1 MVILADHER
10 NGIADFFT
18 QTDPEVRKV
27 TLAIGNIISKNTIKE
42 ITLEKSLNVMLEN
55 CRDAASLLSKNIVKP
70 EFIFKYLQSYSV
82 QLPPESTKSSLIKQ
96 CLNFWRIKYGAPPDA
111 SNTNSSDP
119 QHHQHQFPSTSA
131 ESSSSNSTM
140 LVAGNMKNLIATGG
154 PPMGNNTNGPG
165 YVDAGGSSTAEPG
178 LEQYP
183 VNLLA
188 MDFTIW
194 FFLKWNRNSLDE
206 SAFWPEASCSVMLEI
221 SESQQGV
228 EEVRGQKDIINLIL
242 SLKFQYSF
250 QFVPNVMFDGCQG
263 RISEGGV
270 LVLSVGVVYSN
281 RRGMDNRLATLGE
294 FESMIGLR
302 RDPHDNNNW
311 KIVMLKL
318 YIRYKPVENL
328 PALSNSKMLTE
339 CLLIPLTLD
348 SV

>member
-1 MVILADHER
+1 MVISADHER

-27 TLAIGNIISKNTIKE
+27 TLTIGNIISKNTIKE

-70 EFIFKYLQSYSV
+70 EFIFKYLQSYNV

-96 CLNFWRIKYGAPPDA
+96 CLHFWRVKYGAPA
-111 SNTNSSDP
+111 EGTSSSDP
-119 QHHQHQFPSTSA
+119 LAAILPSTSA
-131 ESSSSNSTM
+131 ESSSSNSTKQN
-140 LVAGNMKNLIATGG
+140 VGNLKNLVATGG
-154 PPMGNNTNGPG
+154 PMGNNTNGPG
-165 YVDAGGSSTAEPG
+165 YETTEPG

-188 MDFTIW
+188 LDYSIW

-206 SAFWPEASCSVMLEI
+206 SAFWPNAVCSVMLEI

-242 SLKFQYSF
+242 SLKFQYNF
-250 QFVPNVMFDGCQG
+250 QFVPNIMFDGCQG
-263 RISEGGV
+263 RITQTGV
-270 LVLSVGVVYSN
+270 LVLTVGVVYTN
-281 RRGMDNRLATLGE
+281 RIGPDNRQTSLGE

-302 RDPHDNNNW
+302 RDPQENNNW
-311 KIVMLKL
+311 KITMLKL
-318 YIRYKPVENL
+318 YIRYKPVDNL
-328 PALSNSKMLTE
+328 PALANSKMLTE
-339 CLLIPLTLD
+339 CLLIPLSLD

>member
-1 MVILADHER
+1 
-10 NGIADFFT
+10 
-18 QTDPEVRKV
+18 
-27 TLAIGNIISKNTIKE
+27 
-42 ITLEKSLNVMLEN
+42 MLEN
-55 CRDAASLLSKNIVKP
+55 CRDAATLLSKNIVKP
-70 EFIFKYLQSYSV
+70 EFIYKYLQSYGV

-96 CLNFWRIKYGAPPDA
+96 CLNFWRIKYGAPPEA
-111 SNTNSSDP
+111 STSSDP
-119 QHHQHQFPSTSA
+119 QQQQFPSTSA

-140 LVAGNMKNLIATGG
+140 LVAGNMKKLVATGE

-165 YVDAGGSSTAEPG
+165 FPDSGSSSTEPG

-206 SAFWPEASCSVMLEI
+206 SAFWPEANCSVMLEI
-221 SESQQGV
+221 SESQQGI

-281 RRGMDNRLATLGE
+281 RRGLDNRLTMLGE

>member
-1 MVILADHER
+1 MVISSDHER

-55 CRDAASLLSKNIVKP
+55 CRDASSLLSKNIVKT
-70 EFIFKYLQSYSV
+70 EFIFKYLQNYNV

-96 CLNFWRIKYGAPPDA
+96 CVHFWRVKYGAPVEGT
-111 SNTNSSDP
+111 SSSDP
-119 QHHQHQFPSTSA
+119 LTTIHPSTSA

-140 LVAGNMKNLIATGG
+140 QNAASNLKNLVATGG
-154 PPMGNNTNGPG
+154 PMGNNTNGPG
-165 YVDAGGSSTAEPG
+165 YETTEPG

-188 MDFTIW
+188 LDYTIW

-206 SAFWPEASCSVMLEI
+206 SAFWPDAVCSVMLEI

-242 SLKFQYSF
+242 SLKFQYNF

-263 RISEGGV
+263 RITQSGV
-270 LVLSVGVVYSN
+270 LILSVGVVYTN
-281 RRGMDNRLATLGE
+281 RVGPDNRQTSLGE

-302 RDPHDNNNW
+302 RDPQENNNW
-311 KIVMLKL
+311 KITMLKL
-318 YIRYKPVENL
+318 YIRYKPVDNL
-328 PALSNSKMLTE
+328 PSLSNSKMLTD
-339 CLLIPLTLD
+339 CLLIPLSLD